1 MSQPWS
7 VEAIKARILQ
17 RLAEVGKTLEDLPA
31 GVRKGFERGRW
42 QNGPTIATL
51 QATANILGITVP
63 ELLGAPL
70 GKNVELD
77 KRLVASAFRYTI
89 ELLTPADSECPLR
102 PRCEVAGNV
111 ASGIYSLLV
120 IIARERPDLAYSD
133 DGYALLSIIRNLWE
147 ARDLEKS

>member
-7 VEAIKARILQ
+7 IEAIKARILQ
-17 RLAEVGKTLEDLPA
+17 RLAEVGKTMEDLPP
-31 GVRKGFERGRW
+31 GVRKGFEPGRW

-51 QATANILGITVP
+51 QTTADILEITVP

-77 KRLVASAFRYTI
+77 KRLAAKAFRYTI
-89 ELLTPADSECPLR
+89 ELLAPDDGECPLR
-102 PRCEVAGNV
+102 LRCEVAGNV
-111 ASGIYSLLV
+111 AYNVYSLLV
-120 IIARERPDLAYSD
+120 IIAGERPDLAYSD
-133 DGYALLSIIRNLWE
+133 DGQAVLSIIRNLWE